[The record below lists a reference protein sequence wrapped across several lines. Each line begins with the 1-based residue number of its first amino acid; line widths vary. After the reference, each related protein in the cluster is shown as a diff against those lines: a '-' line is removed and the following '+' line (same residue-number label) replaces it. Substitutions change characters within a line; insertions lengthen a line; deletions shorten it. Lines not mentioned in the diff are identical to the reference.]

1 MTDSVVHIIDGDDEA
16 QAELIKVA
24 GTDQFDHPVDPLR
37 AEREDRRRHDEAAAA
52 FAAKGY
58 TVLERRPGWSDKE
71 YIPTHHLKTRRERTS
86 PTR

>member
-58 TVLERRPGWSDKE
+58 TVLERRPGVLTRADK
-71 YIPTHHLKTRRERTS
+71 PPSGDSRVRCG
-86 PTR
+86 